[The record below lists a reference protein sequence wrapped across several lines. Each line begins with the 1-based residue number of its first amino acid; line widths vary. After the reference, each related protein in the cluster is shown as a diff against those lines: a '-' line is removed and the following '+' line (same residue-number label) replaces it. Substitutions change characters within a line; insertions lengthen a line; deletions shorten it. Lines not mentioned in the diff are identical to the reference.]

1 MSFAREPV
9 AAVAAGS
16 AVAGITPEIVDRLL
30 YLAARAPSPHN
41 AQGWRIEVD
50 GATFRVLRDETR
62 RVLRELDPAAR
73 EGDLAC
79 GAVVANLCAGA
90 QAFGFDTTVH
100 WRPQPAVAA
109 DVALS
114 GAAKTADVELLA
126 VIRDRTTNRS
136 AYRDQPVTESVL
148 EALRATVAEASFELA
163 LATTR
168 DAIAEIA
175 DVTSSAGTMKL
186 SHPPTQRELH
196 ELMRFSPSAAG
207 RLRDGLDLE
216 LFGVPALAAR
226 ASALLLHPRV
236 LGRLQSLGVPAKLA
250 NDAEARPLLS
260 SPAIALLYAVHL
272 QDDTFLR
279 GGACF
284 ERLALQV
291 TAHGLALAQHSAP
304 IELGLARPD
313 ELDATVPGDWHADIA
328 ALHERL
334 LTAFGC
340 PAAAVPIA
348 LFRIGVPTTRPARR
362 SLRVHPAPPP
372 PKQRFYDELTTRNQ
386 PAISPDEQ
394 RALRGLRV
402 LIAGC
407 GSIGGAPVEPLVRMG
422 LEQLVLAEPG
432 EYEVNNLNR
441 QAARLDDVGR
451 NKADALA
458 DLARSINPAVRALVE
473 PSGVTAENVDWL
485 VGTTDVIV
493 DGVDVTEPSGIVA
506 KRLLH
511 DEAWRQRRPVIA
523 GLDLGGT
530 QMVYVFDYRKPRVKP
545 LGGRYDDAP
554 EQLSALDFLSR
565 IVKPLDVPREMLTYT
580 DAIVRGGEGSAPQ
593 LAPTAMQFGVIAAW
607 SVLDLAAGRT
617 LRSKVRVAIPDLL
630 MPRRRRVANEAARV
644 VQLVR
649 LKILLEA
656 KRARSGL

>member
-1 MSFAREPV
+1 V
-9 AAVAAGS
+9 ADAS
-16 AVAGITPEIVDRLL
+16 LLTPEVVDRLL
-30 YLAARAPSPHN
+30 YLTARAPSPHN
-41 AQGWRIEVD
+41 AQGWRIAVD
-50 GATFRVLRDETR
+50 GATFRVLRDERR
-62 RVLRELDPAAR
+62 RVLRELDPDAR

-79 GAVVANLCAGA
+79 GAAVANLCAAA
-90 QAFGFDTTVH
+90 QALGFDASVR
-100 WRPQPAVAA
+100 WRPEAVVAA
-109 DVALS
+109 DVTLS
-114 GAAKTADVELLA
+114 AGSAPPDPARLA

-136 AYRDQPVTESVL
+136 AYRDEPVPGSVL
-148 EALRATVAEASFELA
+148 DGLCATARDASFELA
-163 LATTR
+163 IATTPE
-168 DAIAEIA
+168 AISEIA
-175 DVTSSAGTMKL
+175 DVASSAGTLKL

-196 ELMRFSPSAAG
+196 ELMRFSPRASG
-207 RLRDGLDLE
+207 RSRDGLDLE

-226 ASALLLHPRV
+226 VSSLLLAPRV
-236 LGRLQSLGVPAKLA
+236 LGALASLGVPAKLA
-250 NDAEARPLLS
+250 RDAEGAPIRS
-260 SPAIALLYAVHL
+260 SPAVALLYADGL
-272 QDDTFLR
+272 EDETFLR

-284 ERLALQV
+284 ERLALQI
-291 TAHGLALAQHSAP
+291 TEHGLALAQHSAP
-304 IELGLARPD
+304 IELGLARPAA
-313 ELDATVPGDWHADIA
+313 LDASVPGDWHAQIA
-328 ALHERL
+328 ALHDRL

-340 PAAAVPIA
+340 PPGAVPIA
-348 LFRIGVPTTRPARR
+348 LFRVGAPTTRPARR
-362 SLRVHPAPPP
+362 SLRVHPSEPPP
-372 PKQRFYDELTTRNQ
+372 AAPFYDELTTRNQ

-402 LIAGC
+402 LFAGC

-441 QAARLDDVGR
+441 QAARLRDIGR

-458 DLARSINPAVRALVE
+458 DLARSINPAVSALVE
-473 PSGVTAENVDWL
+473 PTGVTAENVDWL

-493 DGVDVTEPSGIVA
+493 DGVDVTEQSGIIA

-511 DEAWRQRRPVIA
+511 EEAWRQRRPVIA

-530 QMVYVFDYRKPRVKP
+530 QMVYVFDYRNGRLKP
-545 LGGRYDDAP
+545 LGGRYRKSP

-565 IVKPLDVPREMLTYT
+565 IVKPLDVPRELLTYT
-580 DAIVRGGEGSAPQ
+580 ESIVRGSEGSAPQ

-630 MPRRRRVANEAARV
+630 MPRRRRIANEAARV

-649 LKILLEA
+649 IKVLLESQ
-656 KRARSGL
+656 RVRNRR